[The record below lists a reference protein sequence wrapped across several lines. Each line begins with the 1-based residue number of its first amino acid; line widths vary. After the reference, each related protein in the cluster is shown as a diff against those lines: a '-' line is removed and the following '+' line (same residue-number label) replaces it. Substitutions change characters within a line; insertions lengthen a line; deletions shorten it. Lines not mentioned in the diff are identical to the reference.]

1 MKRIL
6 TLTVAAAVIL
16 TLSACQLYTHD
27 YTEDVTEYAMIAT
40 KGSDLSTLSQY
51 PNLEYVDLRGS
62 TCYEEI
68 LHYCTTHPDI
78 TVRFSIDL
86 GQQPFNQDVTE
97 IKIMGSDAGFEDML
111 NNLKYFR
118 SLKTVHIDQ
127 ISITKDQMDQLKAA
141 YPQID
146 FTYTVMLGNESYD
159 ANMTKLNLSHLSS
172 EDIELACS
180 ALGHLTNLTHID
192 LVDDSGKSD
201 LSVADCSAL
210 MKAYPEI
217 SFNYQF
223 ALFGQTLSTETES
236 LTYTDKK
243 IGSDGLEKI
252 KEALSILPNCTYICL
267 DNCGIANEEMDQFR
281 ADLPEKTI
289 VWRVFIDKYSVM
301 TDTEVVL
308 MKATVT
314 DDEAKPLKYCTNVK
328 YLDMSG
334 CNIRDFSFLTSMQNL
349 ECVVLQQT
357 HISDLSVLQNCQN
370 LTWLDL
376 AGCTSLKDLSPLSGM
391 ANLKYLNL
399 SATKVKDLS
408 PLNKVSL
415 ERFKCAKCIFTPAEL
430 RSFESKHPNCLT
442 TDTGNMIGMGWRY
455 NDASQREP
463 FEYYVKMTEVFGY
476 TK

>member
-6 TLTVAAAVIL
+6 TLAILLTLIL
-16 TLSACQLYTHD
+16 TLSACQLFVHD
-27 YTEDVTEYAMIAT
+27 YTKDVTEYALIAT
-40 KGSDLSTLSQY
+40 DGSDLAVLEQY

-68 LHYCTTHPDI
+68 LDYASNHADVK
-78 TVRFSIDL
+78 VRFSIDL

-97 IKIMGSDAGFEDML
+97 VKLVGSDAGFEDML

-118 SLKTVHIDQ
+118 SLKSVHIDQ
-127 ISITKDQMDQLKAA
+127 IVITKDQMDQLKVA

-146 FTYTVMLGNESYD
+146 FTYTVMLGDESYD
-159 ANMTKLNLSHLSS
+159 ANMTELDLSHLGS
-172 EDIELACS
+172 EDVGLACS
-180 ALGHLTNLTHID
+180 ALEHFTNLTHVN
-192 LVDDSGKSD
+192 LVDESGKSNF
-201 LSVADCSAL
+201 SVEDCSTL

-223 ALFGQTLSTETES
+223 TLLGQTLSTETES
-236 LTYTDKK
+236 LIYKDTK
-243 IGSDGLEKI
+243 IGSDGLVKV
-252 KEALSILPNCTYICL
+252 KEALSIMPNCTYICL
-267 DNCGIANEEMDQFR
+267 DNCGIDNDSMNQFR
-281 ADLPEKTI
+281 ADLPEKTV
-289 VWRVFIDKYSVM
+289 VWRVFVDRYSVM
-301 TDTEVVL
+301 TDAEVVL

-314 DDEAKPLKYCTNVK
+314 DSEAEPLKYCTNVK
-328 YLDMSG
+328 YLDMSW
-334 CNIRDFSFLTSMQNL
+334 CNIRDFSFLTSMDNL

-357 HISDLSVLQNCQN
+357 NISDLSVLQNCQN

-376 AGCTSLKDLSPLSGM
+376 AGCTALKDVSPLSST

-408 PLNKVSL
+408 PLSNVSL
-415 ERFKCAKCIFTPAEL
+415 ERFKCVKCTFTPAEL
-430 RSFESKHPNCLT
+430 RNFESKHANCLT
-442 TDTGNMIGMGWRY
+442 TNTGNMTGLGWRY

-463 FEYYVKMTEVFGY
+463 FEYYAKMIEVFGY